1 MKRLGSM
8 MIASLLFLPAAAS
21 AQTTSTIPPENNP
34 PTIQQLGIGQANG
47 HYPCMRSFDR
57 GVAAIR
63 AGFVGDGVNCLQ
75 RSAAQGDTRA
85 LRAIGLMLLNG
96 EYLAPAPEEAVGY
109 FYEASLRGD
118 AESMYL
124 LGQSFS
130 RGIGVARDDEIGR
143 FWLNRAAQEGYTAPQ
158 S

>member
-1 MKRLGSM
+1 MKRLGST
-8 MIASLLFLPAAAS
+8 MIASLLCLPTATN
-21 AQTTSTIPPENNP
+21 AQTTNVSSPENSP
-34 PTIQQLGIGQANG
+34 PAVQQLGIGQANG

-63 AGFVGDGVNCLQ
+63 AGFVSDGVNCLQ
-75 RSAAQGDTRA
+75 RSAARGDARA

-96 EYLAPAPEEAVGY
+96 EYLTRAPEDAVGY
-109 FYEASLRGD
+109 FYEAALRGD

-124 LGQSFS
+124 LGQSFA
-130 RGIGVARDDEIGR
+130 RGIGVSRDDEIGR
-143 FWLNRAAQEGYTAPQ
+143 FWLNRAAEEGYTAPQ